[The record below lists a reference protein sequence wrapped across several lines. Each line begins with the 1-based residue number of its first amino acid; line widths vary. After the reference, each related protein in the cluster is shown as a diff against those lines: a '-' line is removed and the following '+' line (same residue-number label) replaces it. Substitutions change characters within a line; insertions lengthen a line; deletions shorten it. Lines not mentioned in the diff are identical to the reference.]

1 MRIAIVAGGATN
13 NRTPSALQIIV
24 LPPLRLYD
32 STTLRLYDKLVDSPA
47 SLNHTV
53 TIPPTW
59 MLPPHQTEKKS

>member
-32 STTLRLYDKLVDSPA
+32 KLVDSPA

-59 MLPPHQTEKKS
+59 MLPPHQIEKKS